1 MEFNSKLVIKRT
13 IVIFEHD
20 TFNEVRSLIA
30 GPGPIVWSECVTRPV
45 REPVPRA
52 RTVRTGDTAG
62 FESNICQCRFRVQ
75 LLHSGERQSLQDM
88 FVVPVFLPPRKPRC
102 KHAQVRTQ
110 VRRKRETWRWVSATT
125 FTQNESPV
133 IIYSP
138 SFSVKPVWLSVST
151 LGGIHCVRQT
161 NSRSHHLG

>member
-1 MEFNSKLVIKRT
+1 MEFNSKLVIQRT
-13 IVIFEHD
+13 IFIFEHD
-20 TFNEVRSLIA
+20 TFTEVRSLIA

-75 LLHSGERQSLQDM
+75 LLHSGERQPLQDM
-88 FVVPVFLPPRKPRC
+88 FVVAVFLPPRKPRC

-110 VRRKRETWRWVSATT
+110 VRRKRETWRWVSASQHSLKMKVLSL
-125 FTQNESPV
+125 FTHPR
-133 IIYSP
+133 
-138 SFSVKPVWLSVST
+138 FLSNPFDFLF
-151 LGGIHCVRQT
+151 LGGIHCVRY
-161 NSRSHHLG
+161 